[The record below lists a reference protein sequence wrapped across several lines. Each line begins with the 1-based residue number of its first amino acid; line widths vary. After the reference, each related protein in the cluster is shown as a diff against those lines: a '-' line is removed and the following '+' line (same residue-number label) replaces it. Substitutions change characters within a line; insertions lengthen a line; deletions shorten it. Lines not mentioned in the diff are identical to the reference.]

1 MRVLIKQK
9 KIVFILFTVISG
21 RNKCDV
27 LNGRN
32 QLQTI
37 IDLHRTEQPATHF
50 LCIPLDAEHMEE
62 KFADFKEKVLELNV
76 CIITLVGLI
85 FARLNFATSR
95 IFALFAKLKL
105 AKTC

>member
-1 MRVLIKQK
+1 M
-9 KIVFILFTVISG
+9 
-21 RNKCDV
+21 
-27 LNGRN
+27 NGRN

-85 FARLNFATSR
+85 FARLNFATLR
-95 IFALFAKLKL
+95 KLVRL
-105 AKTC
+105 LTRQINSTQLILI